1 MRRVRNKRLKR
12 NIVEY
17 MKQEKMINRLGQKLI
32 QQWGCKLLSWRR
44 NARTRMFVK
53 AYAFQIR
60 RRNDSRK

>member
-1 MRRVRNKRLKR
+1 MRRVRKKRLKR

-32 QQWGCKLLSWRR
+32 QQWGCKPLSWRR

-53 AYAFQIR
+53 ACAF
-60 RRNDSRK
+60 